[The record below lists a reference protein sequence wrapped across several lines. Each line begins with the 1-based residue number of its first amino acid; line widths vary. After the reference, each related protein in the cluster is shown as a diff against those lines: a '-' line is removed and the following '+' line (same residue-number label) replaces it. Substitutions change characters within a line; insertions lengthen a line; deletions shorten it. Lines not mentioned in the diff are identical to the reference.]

1 MSWQGKG
8 KKVVGKTMGG
18 HYTAGD
24 KMAPEEE
31 LTVEEEGGDRPA
43 EKIYIF
49 LETNFKTA
57 NFFDTKTSEI

>member
-1 MSWQGKG
+1 
-8 KKVVGKTMGG
+8 MGG

-43 EKIYIF
+43 EV
-49 LETNFKTA
+49 TNI
-57 NFFDTKTSEI
+57 FFDTNFMTANTYFFDNKLSVI